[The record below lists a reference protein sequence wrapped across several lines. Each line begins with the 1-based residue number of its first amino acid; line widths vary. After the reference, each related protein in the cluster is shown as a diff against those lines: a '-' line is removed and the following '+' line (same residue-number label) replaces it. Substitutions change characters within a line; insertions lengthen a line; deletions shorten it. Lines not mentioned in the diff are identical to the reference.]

1 MTKQVGY
8 AAYSVLWPGA
18 VCGARCAPYFGGK
31 TGIEDTGQVLAFDST
46 SLILDRNPHRVTR
59 GKGLEQAEDIQA
71 GDRQTGAPTDKHA
84 GHLG

>member
-1 MTKQVGY
+1 MGTSFLVGCVPRTITAWAMTKQAGY
-8 AAYSVLWPGA
+8 AAHSVLWPEA
-18 VCGARCAPYFGGK
+18 VCGARCAPY
-31 TGIEDTGQVLAFDST
+31 L
-46 SLILDRNPHRVTR
+46 LILNRNPHIVTR